1 MAVAG
6 VAGGVSSIRR
16 RRRVLLGLF
25 VATAVAAT
33 LVLAQVVGTVFFA
46 ITVAYVL
53 FPIRQALVERGRSR
67 RTAAIATTVIA
78 FLAGLAAVLPIF
90 AALYVRRRDFID
102 FVQGLPPEL
111 PVTAFGFE
119 YVVDVSHVIELV
131 QASVTSLAVD
141 LAAEAP
147 VIGLKAALFAFVV
160 YALLLRPH
168 DVRAAVME
176 LVPAVYQDVTL
187 AFHDRIRS
195 TLNAIYVLQAATA
208 FATFLIAYVVFA
220 ALGYES
226 TLVLAVLA
234 GIMQFIPI
242 VGPSV
247 IIAVLAVYQ
256 LAVGDTAAAIL
267 VTTLGLVLIGFLP
280 DALIRP
286 RLASMTADMPASLYF
301 VGFIGGVLTVGIV
314 GFIAGP
320 LAVAVFVEA
329 AEQLTE
335 EMGVEPTGED

>member
-1 MAVAG
+1 
-6 VAGGVSSIRR
+6 
-16 RRRVLLGLF
+16 VLLGVF
-25 VATAVAAT
+25 VATAVVAM
-33 LVLAQVVGTVFFA
+33 LILARVVGTVFFA

-53 FPIRQALVERGRSR
+53 FPIRQALVDRRRSR

-78 FLAGLAAVLPIF
+78 FLAGLAAIVPIV
-90 AALYVRRRDFID
+90 AALYVRRRDFIE

-111 PVTAFGFE
+111 PVAAFGFE
-119 YVVDVSHVIELV
+119 YVVDVSQAIGLV
-131 QASVTSLAVD
+131 QRTVTSLAVD
-141 LAAEAP
+141 LAAAAP
-147 VIGLKAALFAFVV
+147 VIALKAALFVFVV

-176 LVPAVYQDVTL
+176 LVPPAYQRVTL

-226 TLVLAVLA
+226 TLVLAVIA

-242 VGPSV
+242 LGPSV
-247 IIAVLAVYQ
+247 VVAALAVYQ
-256 LAVGDTAAAIL
+256 LAVGDATAAIL
-267 VTTLGLVLIGFLP
+267 VTALGLVLIGFLP

-301 VGFIGGVLTVGIV
+301 VGFIGGVLTVGVV